1 MSHIPEM
8 EQVLDEMKEI
18 ALSIRTGN
26 LVDDLTLVEDQLK
39 DISQLWDEFYSRAQQ
54 QKSDIYDAA
63 KTAQRLA
70 NLYTQL
76 LNWLEPVCV
85 FELVICVDVYKYYT

>member
-1 MSHIPEM
+1 MSHLPEM

-26 LVDDLTLVEDQLK
+26 FVDDLTLVEDQLK
-39 DISQLWDEFYSRAQQ
+39 DISLLWEDFSTRAQQ
-54 QKSDIYDAA
+54 QNTDIYDAA
-63 KTAQRLA
+63 KTAQKLA

-76 LNWLEPVCV
+76 LNWLEPVCA
-85 FELVICVDVYKYYT
+85 FD